1 MLFLSLRWYGAR
13 TEGGEEKKARE
24 KRDAWGSCVCC
35 FFLFV
40 LGACCPCLRLFL
52 AAGGSETKFFELC
65 GAPVGRQKKG
75 PEEPP
80 KSERQGQTGTRRKG
94 EGRMKKPR
102 RYTPGTPPTP
112 RKSFFSRSAP
122 LRTGRC
128 SVCLLAASKQANK
141 APPPVFPGSAPS
153 LPPTTFPTIAAVAG
167 RTSVADGPDSLTDS
181 LRGSSVKIGTT
192 QRRLA
197 RGLAWP
203 LRKDDTHKSG
213 NVLNFLM
220 VLSGTANSMRCGVLH
235 PASLPHEQW
244 RFEVCRVF
252 FCKETYAAT
261 AAHMRP

>member
-1 MLFLSLRWYGAR
+1 MGSFAPALNCNFATCNSRVWGGLQLQLKGASVA
-13 TEGGEEKKARE
+13 TQGASVATH
-24 KRDAWGSCVCC
+24 AWGSCVCC

-128 SVCLLAASKQANK
+128 SVCLLAASKQASK
-141 APPPVFPGSAPS
+141 QSTAPGLSRLRPLPS
-153 LPPTTFPTIAAVAG
+153 SHHISYY
-167 RTSVADGPDSLTDS
+167 RRSCWADE
-181 LRGSSVKIGTT
+181 RC
-192 QRRLA
+192 RRA
-197 RGLAWP
+197 
-203 LRKDDTHKSG
+203 
-213 NVLNFLM
+213 
-220 VLSGTANSMRCGVLH
+220 
-235 PASLPHEQW
+235 
-244 RFEVCRVF
+244 
-252 FCKETYAAT
+252 
-261 AAHMRP
+261 